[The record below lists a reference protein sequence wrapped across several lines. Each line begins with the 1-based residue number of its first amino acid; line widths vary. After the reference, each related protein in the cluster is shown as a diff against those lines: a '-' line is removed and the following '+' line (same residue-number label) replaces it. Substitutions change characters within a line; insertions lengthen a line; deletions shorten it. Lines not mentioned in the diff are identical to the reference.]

1 MAAIAQT
8 CGRLRATTP
17 PGTIALVP
25 TMGALHGG
33 HLALIKKARQLA
45 KVVIVSIYVNPLQF
59 APNEDFADYPR
70 GLAQDCAMIDDVADV
85 IFAPDD
91 KTMYP
96 QQQTITLSLPPLA
109 AELCGRTRPGFFEG
123 VAVAVCKLLNIT
135 RPDYAVFGKKDY
147 QQWRLMEMMVQQ
159 LNIGTEVI
167 ACETVREKDGLAL
180 SSRNAYL
187 TPAERK
193 TAPLFYKSLQT
204 AAAAIANGKDGKTE
218 CARAQEHLS
227 NAGFTIDYLELRD
240 AKTLSLHPQKKAV
253 ITAASTLGKTRL
265 LDNIELTIPR

>member
-109 AELCGRTRPGFFEG
+109 ERSLSAGAKNAPGIFLR
-123 VAVAVCKLLNIT
+123 AVLPWRFAVI
-135 RPDYAVFGKKDY
+135 DYHHAP
-147 QQWRLMEMMVQQ
+147 RH
-159 LNIGTEVI
+159 
-167 ACETVREKDGLAL
+167 ASALA
-180 SSRNAYL
+180 S
-187 TPAERK
+187 RK
-193 TAPLFYKSLQT
+193 TA
-204 AAAAIANGKDGKTE
+204 
-218 CARAQEHLS
+218 
-227 NAGFTIDYLELRD
+227 
-240 AKTLSLHPQKKAV
+240 
-253 ITAASTLGKTRL
+253 AASWVLPCTL
-265 LDNIELTIPR
+265 

>member
-109 AELCGRTRPGFFEG
+109 AELCGRTRPGFFD
-123 VAVAVCKLLNIT
+123 LMRT
-135 RPDYAVFGKKDY
+135 RPGFFEDIQLLHHHLHQPPLLIILFAKHCIIGARDI
-147 QQWRLMEMMVQQ
+147 QQ
-159 LNIGTEVI
+159 LANRHGNTL
-167 ACETVREKDGLAL
+167 K
-180 SSRNAYL
+180 
-187 TPAERK
+187 K
-193 TAPLFYKSLQT
+193 TR
-204 AAAAIANGKDGKTE
+204 
-218 CARAQEHLS
+218 ARAP
-227 NAGFTIDYLELRD
+227 A
-240 AKTLSLHPQKKAV
+240 
-253 ITAASTLGKTRL
+253 
-265 LDNIELTIPR
+265 